1 MRVVSVG
8 ALLIFIASAGRAL
21 AVDSDLKSEEIYSAW
36 LQMYDLKFD
45 EAHRALERW
54 QKVHPDDSLGPASD
68 AAAYLFSELNR
79 LGSLEAELFVDD
91 NRFKNRK
98 TLDPDARAKALFS
111 ERVDRADRL
120 AESTLEKSNADAR
133 ALFVKTLTHGLRA
146 DYVALIDGRG
156 LKALSY
162 TKAGRV
168 YADRLLAADPQAFD
182 AYLGSGIEN
191 YVLSLKPIALRLL
204 FRLTGSHVDRET
216 GLAKLRKTASQ
227 GYYLEP
233 FAKLL
238 LAVAALRDNNRE
250 QARSIL
256 MGLRDRFPNN
266 ELYSRELD
274 RLSVEAR

>member
-1 MRVVSVG
+1 MRIVSLG

-21 AVDSDLKSEEIYSAW
+21 AVESDLKSEEIYSAW
-36 LQMYDLKFD
+36 LQMYDLKFE

-54 QKVHPDDSLGPASD
+54 QRDHPDDSLGPASD

-98 TLDPDARAKALFS
+98 KLDPDAKAKAFFS

-133 ALFVKTLTHGLRA
+133 ALFVETLTHGLRA

-162 TKAGRV
+162 TKSGRV

-182 AYLGSGIEN
+182 AYLGPGLEN
-191 YVLSLKPIALRLL
+191 YLLSLKPIGLRVLL
-204 FRLTGSHVDRET
+204 RLTGSQVDRET
-216 GLAKLRKTASQ
+216 GLEKLRKTASQ

-238 LAVAALRDNNRE
+238 LGVAALRDNNRE

-256 MGLRDRFPNN
+256 KGLRDRFPDN
-266 ELYSRELD
+266 ELY
-274 RLSVEAR
+274 